1 MRKHPVERE
10 SIIIGRSGFSGL
22 SLVHGWQHQV
32 RSGVESVGWVWHG
45 VYKFL
50 HFRNAS
56 FGKVTDGFSFIL
68 NEFKDLVAEC
78 SHFCFSSVLDHEVF
92 FNASSTVDIDTFVRG
107 VHLHCR
113 GTSSEITFKEIAFLR
128 IICQSHSVAS

>member
-1 MRKHPVERE
+1 MAEVTPMRKHPVERE

-68 NEFKDLVAEC
+68 NEYRIMKCFLTLLQLLTSTPSYAAFIYIAVA
-78 SHFCFSSVLDHEVF
+78 
-92 FNASSTVDIDTFVRG
+92 RP
-107 VHLHCR
+107 
-113 GTSSEITFKEIAFLR
+113 LR
-128 IICQSHSVAS
+128 